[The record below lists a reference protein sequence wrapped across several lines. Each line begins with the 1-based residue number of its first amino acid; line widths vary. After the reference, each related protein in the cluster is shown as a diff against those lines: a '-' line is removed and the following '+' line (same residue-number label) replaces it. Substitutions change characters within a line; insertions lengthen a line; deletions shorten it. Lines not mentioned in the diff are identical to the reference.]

1 MSDLKDYEK
10 NCFNCKFSHLFENK
24 LKCSLGCK
32 STDGSDYK
40 EVNET
45 DSNRTCWSEQK
56 DN

>member
-45 DSNRTCWSEQK
+45 DSNRTCWSE
-56 DN
+56 